1 MVSVPSFK
9 MRYSEKYLKE
19 QAQVFFLKIA
29 GFIVKIVCE
38 PTEQVFFKHKLIEAI
53 QQVWSKGG
61 FLGKTSKTWDFE
73 IRFVSRANRMRII
86 QKERGKKHY
95 YLTFQRDFTSRKVIA
110 FYHTSLPTF
119 QMLLREIMAF
129 FLLRDGF
136 LLHASSC
143 QDKKGNLK
151 IFLAPSEGG
160 KTTIANLISKTKTF
174 VKFSDDILLI
184 RKVKGEWFF
193 FSPPFV
199 EKEMLPTKRKAKNI
213 EIFFIKKSKSPSKEK
228 LDGNDKILRFILKQV
243 WVRKEKLEKQTLVNV
258 MAFVAEN
265 EFYQLRTVLDLKK
278 MRKVLYED

>member
-1 MVSVPSFK
+1 

-29 GFIVKIVCE
+29 GFIIKIVCE
-38 PTEQVFFKHKLIEAI
+38 PTEQVFFKRKLIEAI
-53 QQVWSKGG
+53 QQVWDKGG

-73 IRFVSRANRMRII
+73 IRFVSRASRMRII
-86 QKERGKKHY
+86 QKEGGKKDY
-95 YLTFQRDFTSRKVIA
+95 YLTSERDFKSRKAIV
-110 FYHTSLPTF
+110 FYHTSFFVL
-119 QMLLREIMAF
+119 QILLKEIMAF
-129 FLLRDGF
+129 LLMRDGF

-143 QDKKGNLK
+143 QDEKGNLK
-151 IFLAPSEGG
+151 AFLAPSGGG
-160 KTTIANLISKTKTF
+160 KTTIANLISKARTF

-184 RKVKGEWFF
+184 RKTRGKWLF

-199 EKEMLPTKRKAKNI
+199 EKEMLPTKRKAKDI

-228 LDGNDKILRFILKQV
+228 LNENDKILRFILKQV
-243 WVRKEKLEKQTLVNV
+243 WVRKEKLEKQTLANV

-265 EFYQLRTVLDLKK
+265 EFYQLRSVLDLKE

>member
-1 MVSVPSFK
+1 MGK
-9 MRYSEKYLKE
+9 YIYSREKLLRTTQFFYLKS
-19 QAQVFFLKIA
+19 A
-29 GFIVKIVCE
+29 GFVIKLICE
-38 PTEQVFFKHKLIEAI
+38 PTEQVFFKHKLIEGI
-53 QQVWSKGG
+53 QEIWGRGG
-61 FLGKTSKTWDFE
+61 FLEKTSKTWDFE
-73 IRFVSRANRMRII
+73 IRFVSQANRMRII
-86 QKERGKKHY
+86 QKEGGKKHY

-110 FYHTSLPTF
+110 FYYTSLPIF

-129 FLLRDGF
+129 LLLRDGF

-151 IFLAPSEGG
+151 AFLAPSGGG
-160 KTTIANLISKTKTF
+160 KTTIADLISKTKTF

-228 LDGNDKILRFILKQV
+228 LDENDKILGFILKQV
-243 WVRKEKLEKQTLVNV
+243 WVRKEKLEKQTLANV

>member
-1 MVSVPSFK
+1 MKKNSFSD
-9 MRYSEKYLKE
+9 REIAEKTQE
-19 QAQVFFLKIA
+19 FFLEVA
-29 GFIVKIVCE
+29 GFAIKMVLE
-38 PTEQVFFKHKLIEAI
+38 PSEQIFFKHKLIEAI
-53 QQVWSKGG
+53 QQVWGKGS

-110 FYHTSLPTF
+110 FYHTSLPAF

-129 FLLRDGF
+129 LLLRDGF

-143 QDKKGNLK
+143 QDGKGNLK
-151 IFLAPSEGG
+151 IFLAPSGGG
-160 KTTIANLISKTKTF
+160 KTTTANLISKTKTF

-184 RKVKGEWFF
+184 RKVKGKWLF

-199 EKEMLPTKRKAKNI
+199 EKEMLPTKREAKNI

-228 LDGNDKILRFILKQV
+228 LDENDKILRFMLKQI
-243 WVRKEKLEKQTLVNV
+243 WIRKEKLEKQTLANV
-258 MAFVAEN
+258 MAFVVEN
-265 EFYQLRTVLDLKK
+265 EFYQLRTVLVLKE
-278 MRKVLYED
+278 MQKVLYED

>member
-9 MRYSEKYLKE
+9 MRYSEKYLEE
-19 QAQVFFLKIA
+19 QTKIFFLKIA
-29 GFIVKIVCE
+29 GFTVKIVCE
-38 PTEQVFFKHKLIEAI
+38 QTEQVFFKHKLIEAI
-53 QQVWSKGG
+53 QQIWGKGG
-61 FLGKTSKTWDFE
+61 FLGKTSKSWDFE
-73 IRFVSRANRMRII
+73 IKFVSQANRMRII
-86 QKERGKKHY
+86 QRERGKKHY
-95 YLTFQRDFTSRKVIA
+95 YLTSQRDFKSRKAIV
-110 FYHTSLPTF
+110 FYHTSLLTF

-129 FLLRDGF
+129 LLLRDGF

-143 QDKKGNLK
+143 QDEKGNLK
-151 IFLAPSEGG
+151 AFLAPSGGG
-160 KTTIANLISKTKTF
+160 KTTIANLVSKTKTF

-228 LDGNDKILRFILKQV
+228 LDKNDKILRFILKQV
-243 WVRKEKLEKQTLVNV
+243 WVRKEKLEKQTLANV

-265 EFYQLRTVLDLKK
+265 EFYQLRSVLDLKQ